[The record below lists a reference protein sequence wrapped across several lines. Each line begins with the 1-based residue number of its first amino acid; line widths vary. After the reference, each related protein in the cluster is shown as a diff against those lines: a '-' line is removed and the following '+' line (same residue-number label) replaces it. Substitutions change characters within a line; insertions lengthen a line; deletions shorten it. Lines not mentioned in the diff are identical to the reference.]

1 MCKNDILYIQDQLQY
16 KSAKKSLAFFRE
28 VLEWIRNE
36 KVDEQV
42 KIFNSLTLLL
52 RKDEEDSFGTFAWKL
67 T

>member
-16 KSAKKSLAFFRE
+16 KSTKKSLAFFRE